1 MLLNDLIGGAVNAIE
16 ENNSSADRYTIF
28 VNGEY
33 QDAGRFFSVELIF
46 RYAVRSVYVPSTRKS
61 TPIRRTLNG
70 TTKNLYEI
78 WITTHELT
86 YGENSRINDVFV
98 LTPDDMD
105 LEDQFKKAE
114 LFVSEL
120 PLQIEELNVRVSSSS
135 HNDVYAEN
143 IQTS

>member
-1 MLLNDLIGGAVNAIE
+1 
-16 ENNSSADRYTIF
+16 
-28 VNGEY
+28 
-33 QDAGRFFSVELIF
+33 
-46 RYAVRSVYVPSTRKS
+46 
-61 TPIRRTLNG
+61 
-70 TTKNLYEI
+70 
-78 WITTHELT
+78 
-86 YGENSRINDVFV
+86 VFV